1 MARRPVPEG
10 IRITKVG
17 LWYVLFTMVVA
28 VAATNTGNNALYMVL
43 AMLLSLLVVSG
54 VVSKRNLGHLELDL
68 EPPAE
73 IFAKRPFELAFVLHN
88 RARLLSRWLLQLS
101 VTGPAARGRRAVA
114 TPLGSP
120 LLIVHLPPR
129 GQSRG
134 RIEMLL
140 RRRGR
145 HQVGHAHV
153 ASIFPLG
160 FFRKGL
166 RYPLALEVLVYPEL
180 FPAATVETELEPR
193 AGDEPAR
200 RAGWGHELHALR
212 TFRPGDDP
220 RSIHWKQT
228 ARTGQ
233 LIAME
238 REIEES
244 RRLTIVFDN
253 AVVRG
258 PAGAT
263 LDEAAQER
271 FERLVS
277 EAATAAVDHLERGFE
292 VELVTRDGVVAA
304 GGGPTQRRALLEE
317 LAVVAPVPAVVGDLM
332 AERRG
337 RLLRLGGAEELAA

>member
-54 VVSKRNLGHLELDL
+54 VVSKRNLGQLET
-68 EPPAE
+68 PSRATGRK
-73 IFAKRPFELAFVLHN
+73 IFAKRPFELAFVLHS

-101 VTGPAARGRRAVA
+101 VTGPAAKGRRAVA

-166 RYPLALEVLVYPEL
+166 RYPLALEARL
-180 FPAATVETELEPR
+180 PR
-193 AGDEPAR
+193 ALSGGDGRDGARAAGWR
-200 RAGWGHELHALR
+200 RAGA
-212 TFRPGDDP
+212 PG
-220 RSIHWKQT
+220 R
-228 ARTGQ
+228 
-233 LIAME
+233 
-238 REIEES
+238 
-244 RRLTIVFDN
+244 
-253 AVVRG
+253 
-258 PAGAT
+258 AGA
-263 LDEAAQER
+263 
-271 FERLVS
+271 
-277 EAATAAVDHLERGFE
+277 
-292 VELVTRDGVVAA
+292 
-304 GGGPTQRRALLEE
+304 
-317 LAVVAPVPAVVGDLM
+317 
-332 AERRG
+332 
-337 RLLRLGGAEELAA
+337 